1 METLYDDREERPG
14 VKFKDAD
21 LIGIPMQ
28 ITVGG
33 KGLAQGV
40 VEVKNRRTGEKS
52 TLPADSFEQAFPAWR
67 QSVLDS
73 WKR

>member
-1 METLYDDREERPG
+1 
-14 VKFKDAD
+14 
-21 LIGIPMQ
+21 
-28 ITVGG
+28 
-33 KGLAQGV
+33 

-52 TLPADSFEQAFPAWR
+52 TLPADSFEQDFPAWY